1 MSLLLRMAVLAAAL
15 WAAAALAAMLLRS
28 RALTLRVRFARPAG
42 RVSKG
47 IRYAL
52 VEGMAPGAK
61 ESVRAHLGTWAAG
74 VAYHLGLACAF
85 LLLGSCTLAVPL
97 PALLAMGLASVSG
110 LGALCGLGLLAKRAL
125 HPGLRAFSCPDDYA
139 SNLLCTGFAALGCGW
154 GLRIVPALPFLA
166 WGTLLLLYIPVGKI
180 RHCAFFAATRI
191 QFGAFFGRR
200 GVLPPAKSASPKAE
214 A

>member
-97 PALLAMGLASVSG
+97 PALIIGCKLSAEDNYLALPLFNHGFLH
-110 LGALCGLGLLAKRAL
+110 GLLHDDADGRAVLAGEFLVQQML
-125 HPGLRAFSCPDDYA
+125 HAF
-139 SNLLCTGFAALGCGW
+139 
-154 GLRIVPALPFLA
+154 R
-166 WGTLLLLYIPVGKI
+166 
-180 RHCAFFAATRI
+180 
-191 QFGAFFGRR
+191 
-200 GVLPPAKSASPKAE
+200 
-214 A
+214 